1 MPHQCAAC
9 GQAFADGSKEMLSGC
24 PECGGNKFQF
34 IPQSQVSTA
43 GADTAHTTD
52 ERGSTSTETVASG
65 DTAAAGSPDADS
77 PGRSRESSD
86 TSSASRSTAE
96 TGSASEPKGNGNGN
110 GNAGESANASP
121 TRNSA
126 SNPNESAD
134 AMPPTFQEDSAQA
147 SARSEV
153 VDSNELPSRSSKSQR
168 DPADFDEQDTSA
180 PRDEPDLADLRD
192 ELNTQFESI
201 KIVNPGE
208 YELNLM
214 ELYDRQE
221 YIISLQENG
230 RYVIE
235 MPGGWGA
242 DDE

>member
-34 IPQSQVSTA
+34 IPHSQVTTT
-43 GADTAHTTD
+43 GADTAHTTG
-52 ERGSTSTETVASG
+52 ERSSAADTETVASG
-65 DTAAAGSPDADS
+65 DTAAPGSSNADS
-77 PGRSRESSD
+77 PDRSEESTETPPNSRSAAE
-86 TSSASRSTAE
+86 TQSASDKGRTN
-96 TGSASEPKGNGNGN
+96 SARK
-110 GNAGESANASP
+110 
-121 TRNSA
+121 SA
-126 SNPNESAD
+126 SNPDESAD
-134 AMPPTFQEDSAQA
+134 TISRQSQEDSAQA

-153 VDSNELPSRSSKSQR
+153 IDSNELPSRSAGTGR
-168 DPADFDEQDTSA
+168 DLADFAEQDTSA
-180 PRDEPDLADLRD
+180 PEDEPDLADLRT

-235 MPGGWGA
+235 MPGGWGVD